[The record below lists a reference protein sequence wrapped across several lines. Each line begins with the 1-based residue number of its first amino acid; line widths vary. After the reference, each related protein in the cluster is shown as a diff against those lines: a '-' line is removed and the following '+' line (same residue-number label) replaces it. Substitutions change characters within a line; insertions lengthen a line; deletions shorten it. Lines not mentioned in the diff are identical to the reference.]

1 MEWLKYDFHHS
12 DILRETE
19 KSYLIAIGQEF
30 HNGAYAGDCVWIPKR
45 LTRFNNATNTYNAVV
60 GDDFKIKVLGY
71 EADFRGGNSS
81 VDILQTDNKDITAKE
96 FIKKSNEYQK
106 IRNAERIQ
114 NKLDTDVG
122 DKLQKEHTTLY
133 KKKKAYE
140 ADKGKLS
147 EAQAKQRLASIART
161 EAKIKELKA
170 EKKLLQ
176 TKPQTIRPIKHSKAI
191 ERNAEK
197 YIKTFSKK
205 VNHSL
210 KYWTLAQFNKFN
222 RNEVN
227 NLANTLKVEFSGL
240 KKQWSKVANDFSK
253 AYAWRMQKSIKNYV
267 DSNYISQNSDYKLK
281 GVSSK
286 GKDILKATYL
296 QNIALIKS
304 IPNEIIRRYESAF
317 YNSVASFD
325 SSSIEKLAKN
335 ISHISNN
342 RAKFIAR
349 DQTSKAI
356 ESFSM
361 ARANQLG
368 FEFYEWQTS
377 EDERVSTGK
386 GGHRQLNGRL
396 YRYDEPS
403 AIIDSYGNKGHP
415 TQRPN
420 CRCVSVAVIIK
431 PNQSV
436 ELVKDSVSGDYY
448 KIIEK

>member
-1 MEWLKYDFHHS
+1 MAS
-12 DILRETE
+12 
-19 KSYLIAIGQEF
+19 
-30 HNGAYAGDCVWIPKR
+30 
-45 LTRFNNATNTYNAVV
+45 
-60 GDDFKIKVLGY
+60 
-71 EADFRGGNSS
+71 
-81 VDILQTDNKDITAKE
+81 
-96 FIKKSNEYQK
+96 
-106 IRNAERIQ
+106 
-114 NKLDTDVG
+114 
-122 DKLQKEHTTLY
+122 
-133 KKKKAYE
+133 KKKNIQL
-140 ADKGKLS
+140 G
-147 EAQAKQRLASIART
+147 T
-161 EAKIKELKA
+161 LK
-170 EKKLLQ
+170 
-176 TKPQTIRPIKHSKAI
+176 PIKHSKAI
-191 ERNAEK
+191 ERQAKKDIMLFSEK
-197 YIKTFSKK
+197 INK
-205 VNHSL
+205 SL

-240 KKQWSKVANDFSK
+240 KKQWGKVANDFSK
-253 AYAWRMQKSIKNYV
+253 IYARRMQRSIKNYV
-267 DSNYISQNSDYKLK
+267 DSNYIAQNSDFKLK
-281 GVSSK
+281 GISDK
-286 GKDILKATYL
+286 GKNILKASYL

-304 IPNEIIRRYESAF
+304 IPSEIIRRYESAF

-377 EDERVSTGK
+377 EDERVSSGK

-420 CRCVSVAVIIK
+420 CRCVSVAVMLK

-448 KIIEK
+448 RIVEK